1 LGAWHGGLAQFGHGG
16 LAQFG
21 HGSLAQF
28 GHGSLT
34 RMETLLGIDLG
45 GTKIAAAAVQD
56 GNIVAKVVVPTPKD
70 GADSVFAAMIEA
82 AKEVLKTAPANRVG
96 VGVPGPLDFKKGE
109 IKFAPNISGMINAPV
124 VAALSAGLGLPVELE
139 NDANAAGLAEHTYG
153 AGRGV
158 SSSYFITISTGI
170 GGGIIINDRVWRG
183 ANGIAGEIGHVIA
196 LPGGVV
202 AGSGVSGALEAV
214 ASGTAMARDASYAF
228 ARPVDTRELFDLAK
242 QGEFRAL
249 KIVDQAA
256 RYIGNVIADLQKNL
270 DPELFILG
278 GGVSEVGD
286 FFLDK
291 IRAVAVV
298 EARGFA
304 EPVIRKALL
313 GSDAGVIGAA
323 LAARE

>member
-1 LGAWHGGLAQFGHGG
+1 
-16 LAQFG
+16 
-21 HGSLAQF
+21 
-28 GHGSLT
+28 
-34 RMETLLGIDLG
+34 METLLGIDLG

-56 GNIVAKVVVPTPKD
+56 GKIIAKVIIPTPKD
-70 GADSVFAAMIEA
+70 GADSVFAAMIQA
-82 AKEVLKTAPANRVG
+82 AQEVLKTAPATRVG

-109 IKFAPNISGMINAPV
+109 IKFAPNINGIVNAPV
-124 VAALSAGLGLPVELE
+124 VAALQAGLGLHIELE

-153 AGRGV
+153 AGRGA

-170 GGGIIINDRVWRG
+170 GGGIILNNRVWRG
-183 ANGIAGEIGHVIA
+183 ANGIAGEIGHIIS

-214 ASGTAMARDASYAF
+214 ASGTAMARDATYAF
-228 ARPVDTRELFDLAK
+228 ARAVDTKELFVMA
-242 QGEFRAL
+242 QNGESRAV

-256 RYIGNVIADLQKNL
+256 RYIGCAIADLQKNL
-270 DPELFILG
+270 DPEVFVLG

-286 FFLDK
+286 FFLNK
-291 IRAVAVV
+291 IRSVA
-298 EARGFA
+298 EAEAKGFA
-304 EPVIRKALL
+304 VPIIRKAVL

>member
-1 LGAWHGGLAQFGHGG
+1 
-16 LAQFG
+16 
-21 HGSLAQF
+21 
-28 GHGSLT
+28 
-34 RMETLLGIDLG
+34 METLIGIDLG

-56 GNIVAKVVVPTPKD
+56 GKIIAKVVIPTPKD

-82 AKEVLKTAPANRVG
+82 AKEVLKTAPATRVG
-96 VGVPGPLDFKKGE
+96 IGVPGPLDFKRGE
-109 IKFAPNISGMINAPV
+109 IKFAPNINGIVNAPV
-124 VAALSAGLGLPVELE
+124 VAVLQAGLGLHIELE

-153 AGRGV
+153 AGRGA

-170 GGGIIINDRVWRG
+170 GGGIILNNRVWRG
-183 ANGIAGEIGHVIA
+183 ANGIAGEIGHIIS

-214 ASGTAMARDASYAF
+214 ASGTAMARDATYAF
-228 ARPVDTRELFDLAK
+228 ARAVDTKELFVMA
-242 QGEFRAL
+242 QNGEFRAE

-256 RYIGNVIADLQKNL
+256 RYIGCAIADLQKNL
-270 DPELFILG
+270 DPEVFVLG
-278 GGVSEVGD
+278 GGVSEVGN

-291 IRAVAVV
+291 IRRVA
-298 EARGFA
+298 EAEAKGFA
-304 EPVIRKALL
+304 VPVIRKALL